1 MSVWNIMTR
10 ADPADLDAD
19 ITTELQP
26 VCGGCRSVG
35 PHVYDGTYCLCQEI
49 DGRQQQSPYT

>member
-26 VCGGCRSVG
+26 QSVG
-35 PHVYDGTYCLCQEI
+35 PHVYDGTYCLC
-49 DGRQQQSPYT
+49 

>member
-26 VCGGCRSVG
+26 LCAGCRSVG
-35 PHVYDGTYCLCQEI
+35 PHVYDGTYCLC
-49 DGRQQQSPYT
+49 